1 MSVGLR
7 LSFLLVLLPVVLAA
21 PFPASLAPISAPPAQ
36 APPASVPAPP
46 ASALPASA
54 QTKTPNL
61 RQIRIDDQT
70 VLLYDETRT
79 FVYLGSI
86 DHLKNGKLFP
96 HGTGIRRT
104 ITKDPNTG
112 DAAYEYCLG
121 TWKRGALHGKAIQ
134 KRPDGTY
141 RNTTW
146 RWDRLKS
153 VSAEAPSPE
162 EIATLEKAI
171 ARLEKLMT
179 ML

>member
-1 MSVGLR
+1 MSAGLR
-7 LSFLLVLLPVVLAA
+7 LSFLLAFLVLSA
-21 PFPASLAPISAPPAQ
+21 PFPASLAPVSAPPAQ
-36 APPASVPAPP
+36 APT

-70 VLLYDETRT
+70 VLLYNETGT

-86 DHLKNGKLFP
+86 DQLKNGKLFP
-96 HGTGIRRT
+96 HGTGTRRT
-104 ITKDPNTG
+104 IIKDPDTG
-112 DAAYEYCLG
+112 ESAYEYCLG

-134 KRPDGTY
+134 KRPDGTC

-146 RWDRLKS
+146 SWDRLKS